1 VAQILDGINDPGQI
15 SKLSLE
21 ERVTL
26 ASEIRERIIGVIC
39 NTGGHLA
46 SSLGVVE
53 LTIALLTVYDPHVDK
68 IIWDVGHQ
76 TYPWKLLTGRRELFH
91 TIRQTGGLSGF
102 PRRSESTFD
111 VFGTGHSS
119 TSISA
124 ALGFAR
130 ARDFEGRSERIVA
143 VIGDG
148 SMTAGLAF
156 EALNNAGSNKTDMT
170 IILNDNEMSISRNV
184 GALSKH
190 FNKLITDPTYNH
202 FKDGVWHALGR
213 IPSLG
218 ERMRSAA
225 HEVTSAIKK
234 TIVTPASIFEE
245 FGVNYIGPIPGH
257 DLATLTG
264 VLDRVKRLS
273 GPVLVHVV
281 TKKGKGYHPA
291 ECQPTS
297 HHGVSGVAVKSSGID
312 FTCAFAKTII
322 DEAACD
328 SRVVAITA
336 AMPDGTG
343 LNEFAEKFPGRF
355 FDVGIAEQHAVTFA
369 CGLAFGGMK
378 PVVAIY
384 SSFMQRAYDQLI
396 HDAALQSAPVLFA
409 MDRSGIVGADGPTH
423 HGIFDIPMFLSIP
436 GLSLAA
442 PRDCNCLKKLVSE
455 EINKLKS
462 PTGIRYPRGHEP
474 ELRFP
479 SPDTLPRGLG
489 QVVREGAHVL
499 IIAVGTM
506 VSTAVKAA
514 SLLSEKGIEVSVF
527 DPVWLKPAPL
537 EEIRMLARGR
547 CVVTLE
553 EGSLCGGF
561 GHYVASVLS
570 AKSVCCL
577 GIPDVFISHGSTQEI
592 LADLGLDPEGVADSI
607 EKHFGECNETN
618 Q

>member
-1 VAQILDGINDPGQI
+1 VAQILDRINDPAQI
-15 SKLSLE
+15 AELSLE
-21 ERVTL
+21 DRVTL
-26 ASEIRERIIGVIC
+26 AAEIRERIIGVIC
-39 NTGGHLA
+39 HTGGHLA

-53 LTIALLTVYDPHVDK
+53 LTVALLAEYDPHIDK

-91 TIRQTGGLSGF
+91 TIRQTGGLCGF
-102 PRRSESTFD
+102 PRRTESSYD

-124 ALGFAR
+124 ALGFAW
-130 ARDFEGRSERIVA
+130 ARDLAGRSERVVA

-156 EALNNAGSNKTDMT
+156 EALNNVGNKRTDIT

-190 FNKLITDPTYNH
+190 FNKLITDPTYNR
-202 FKDGVWHALGR
+202 FKDGVWYALGK

-225 HEVTSAIKK
+225 HEVTSSIKK

-264 VLDRVKRLS
+264 VLGRVKKLS

-291 ECQPTS
+291 ECQPVS
-297 HHGVSGVAVKSSGID
+297 HHGVSGVAVKSSGAD
-312 FTCAFAKTII
+312 FTGAFAECLL
-322 DEAACD
+322 DAAAMD
-328 SRVVAITA
+328 SSVVAITA

-343 LNEFAEKFPGRF
+343 LTEFARKYPARF

-384 SSFMQRAYDQLI
+384 SSFMQRAFDQLI
-396 HDAALQSAPVLFA
+396 HDAALQNAPVLFA
-409 MDRSGIVGADGPTH
+409 MDRSGIVGSDGPTH
-423 HGIFDIPMFLSIP
+423 HGIFDIAMFLSIP

-442 PRDCNCLKKLVSE
+442 PRDCDCLKKLIAQ
-455 EINKLKS
+455 EIKTPS
-462 PTGIRYPRGHEP
+462 GPTGIRYPRGLEP
-474 ELRFP
+474 DLRFP
-479 SPDTLPRGLG
+479 SPEKLPRACG
-489 QVVREGAHVL
+489 QVVREGSHVL
-499 IIAVGTM
+499 VIAVGPM

-514 SLLSEKGIEVSVF
+514 LILAEKGIEVSVF
-527 DPVWLKPAPL
+527 DPVWLKPAPV
-537 EEIRMLARGR
+537 ETIRKLASGK

-553 EGSLCGGF
+553 EGALCGGF
-561 GHYVASVLS
+561 GHFLTSVLTEMD
-570 AKSVCCL
+570 VHCL
-577 GIPDVFISHGSTQEI
+577 GIPDAFVSHGSTREL
-592 LADLGLDPEGVADSI
+592 LADLKLDPAGVAESV
-607 EKHFGECNETN
+607 EKQYRVYSETD
-618 Q
+618 